1 MKTRTFAAA
10 LLCAVSLSALS
21 QQAATFRDL
30 EPMQPSVLSK
40 EELQQL
46 LPGARMSR
54 ISARGYAH
62 AWTNEAGGNF
72 IARSNNAGISGSGT
86 SSSVPG
92 KWHIS
97 DDGRYCVLIEWRGAD
112 TEEWCRF
119 IVKTTDGYYATRS
132 TSVGTER
139 VYKLDI
145 RGK

>member
-1 MKTRTFAAA
+1 MKTRAFAAA
-10 LLCAVSLSALS
+10 LLCAVSLSARS
-21 QQAATFRDL
+21 QQATTFRDL
-30 EPMQPSVLSK
+30 EPMQPTVLSK
-40 EELQQL
+40 EEVQQL
-46 LPGARMSR
+46 LPGAKISR
-54 ISARGYAH
+54 LNARGNTNT
-62 AWTNEAGGNF
+62 WTNEPGGDF
-72 IARSNNAGISGSGT
+72 IARSNLAATSAGGRT
-86 SSSVPG
+86 TSVPG

-119 IVKTTDGYYATRS
+119 IVKTTDGYYTAKS

>member
-10 LLCAVSLSALS
+10 LLCAVSLPALS

-30 EPMQPSVLSK
+30 EPMQPTVLSK

-46 LPGARMSR
+46 LPGAKISR
-54 ISARGYAH
+54 LNARGNTN
-62 AWTNEAGGNF
+62 AWTNEAGGDF
-72 IARSNNAGISGSGT
+72 IARSNNATT
-86 SSSVPG
+86 SAGGRTSSVPG

-119 IVKTTDGYYATRS
+119 IVKTTDGYYAARS